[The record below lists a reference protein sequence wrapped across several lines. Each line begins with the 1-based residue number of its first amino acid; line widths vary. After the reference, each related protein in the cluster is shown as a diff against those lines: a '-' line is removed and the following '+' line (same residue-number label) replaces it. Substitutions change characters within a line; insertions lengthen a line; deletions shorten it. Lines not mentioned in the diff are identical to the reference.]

1 MLIKIKYYILIMAGG
16 LLLAALWEKNY
27 KANLNPNIALCLVTF
42 PSSDPEWFAESRWV
56 ERVGRRETLFF
67 EINRRDIV
75 EN

>member
-1 MLIKIKYYILIMAGG
+1 MLKSLR
-16 LLLAALWEKNY
+16 LSLWEKNYIMVMCIIY